1 MSPAPSLGGRKS
13 SRTVA
18 QWRGTFQRVYLP
30 DQCYPGAVMAALV
43 SADYVLGT
51 KCTAILKMGDIN
63 RHLNYRH
70 GRATPIGAPMQ
81 PLFTRLIGGHG
92 LEVNRSTD
100 ASGSFEQLKAL
111 VSSDAC
117 SFPVVGVDLE
127 LVKDYDARVE
137 IRRIPTADLPP
148 PQSDHAVV
156 VLIANDEEVEFFD
169 PTRRDI
175 KGSLVEERVPT
186 PTFLARWSGDPIVA
200 NDRVWFTRTKPAAR
214 QKRRRPRPTLKDFAV
229 KEGSG
234 QP

>member
-1 MSPAPSLGGRKS
+1 MSHALLPGDRKS
-13 SRTVA
+13 GRTVA
-18 QWRGTFQRVYLP
+18 QWRGSFQRVYLP

-51 KCTAILKMGDIN
+51 KCTATLKMGDIN

-92 LEVNRSTD
+92 LEVYRTTE

-111 VSSDAC
+111 VGSDAC

-127 LVKDYDARVE
+127 LVKDYDQRVE
-137 IRRIPTADLPP
+137 IRRIPTADLPL

-156 VLIANDEEVEFFD
+156 VLSANDQEVEFFD
-169 PTRRDI
+169 PTRRDV

-186 PTFLARWSGDPIVA
+186 PTFLARWGGDPIVA
-200 NDRVWFTRTKPAAR
+200 NDRVWFTRTQPAAR
-214 QKRRRPRPTLKDFAV
+214 QKRRRSRPTLKDFAI
-229 KEGSG
+229 KEAAP